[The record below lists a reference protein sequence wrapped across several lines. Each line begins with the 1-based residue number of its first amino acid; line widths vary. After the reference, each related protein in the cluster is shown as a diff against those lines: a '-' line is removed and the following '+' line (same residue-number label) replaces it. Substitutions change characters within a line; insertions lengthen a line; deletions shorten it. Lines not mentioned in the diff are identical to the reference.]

1 MLDFMKH
8 RNSGVIDMKAHARAI
23 VDMVVAML
31 KRSIIL
37 EEQTLR
43 HCL

>member
-1 MLDFMKH
+1 MPDFMKH
-8 RNSGVIDMKAHARAI
+8 MDLGVINMKAHAHAI

-31 KRSIIL
+31 KRTIIL
-37 EEQTLR
+37 EEQTLM